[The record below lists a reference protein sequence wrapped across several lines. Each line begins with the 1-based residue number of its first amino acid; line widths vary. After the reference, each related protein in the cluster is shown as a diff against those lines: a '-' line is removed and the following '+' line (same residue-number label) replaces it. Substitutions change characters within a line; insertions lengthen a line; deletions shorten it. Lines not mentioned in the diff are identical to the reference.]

1 MEPLLTLTSRALHYT
16 FRTCFCRDRMF
27 EINRCPV
34 QEEQT
39 CKQTGMSIIL
49 KKHGILGENIGIKT
63 SQHN

>member
-1 MEPLLTLTSRALHYT
+1 
-16 FRTCFCRDRMF
+16 MF

-39 CKQTGMSIIL
+39 CKQTEMSIIL
-49 KKHGILGENIGIKT
+49 KEHGILGENIGIKT

>member
-1 MEPLLTLTSRALHYT
+1 
-16 FRTCFCRDRMF
+16 MF
-27 EINRCPV
+27 KINRCPV
-34 QEEQT
+34 QEEQI